1 MKNIIMCLLL
11 FVWGYCLNAGAVS
24 PALND
29 ESFIHLFELSS
40 ANLNYSS
47 VIPEDS
53 IICLCDDIS
62 LKAGYGYAYAQCDY
76 DNLFRVE
83 QIAVNSLCL
92 KGDIGLAINR
102 AQQLY
107 EEAKKKKSQL
117 GMVLAL
123 QAIGDTYMH
132 SNQNEQ
138 ALITFTEAVSKLA
151 NLGSDGMKARL
162 FLQLVHVCKN
172 LGDMK
177 QMKVY
182 LDRVEQLLND
192 SNEIKGRGHYGFYT
206 LCYET
211 LYYIGMGNAEQAQHN
226 LTQISQEASLDESYL
241 RWYYNVA
248 FHYFTLV
255 SNYEH
260 ALAYCDSTLGETR
273 TGKNL
278 NEYRNAMVDK
288 ALLLEKIGDKEKA
301 CQLYEEITELTD
313 SLNIQRYM
321 RQIDS
326 LHVTFLADQ
335 LAVENAMAHNRL
347 LNWILMGCGLILGS
361 VICLFII
368 ARKRNNILITS
379 RKKLNIVREETAA
392 SIQSKSMFLS
402 NMSHELRTPLNAIVG
417 FSAIL
422 TSSDQIAAE
431 TRKQCGDSIKQ
442 NSDLLLKLVRDVM
455 DLSGLKGENIQF
467 TYKTYNVVSLCRNV
481 VDTVEKVKQSAAILH
496 FSTSLEQL
504 DVFTDNGRL
513 QQVLINLLVNATK
526 FTKEGTITLTLQL
539 DEARREAVF
548 AVEDTGC
555 GIPLERQPYIFE
567 RFEKLHEG
575 VQGVGLGLSICQLIV
590 EHVGGRIW
598 VDPAYTCGARFVFT
612 HPLGNGMKTEA
623 I

>member
-1 MKNIIMCLLL
+1 MITWLLL
-11 FVWGYCLNAGAVS
+11 FVGGCCSNAGAVPPVS
-24 PALND
+24 ND
-29 ESFIHLFELSS
+29 EILFRLFELSS

-47 VIPEDS
+47 VISEDS
-53 IICLCDDIS
+53 IIDICDEVS
-62 LKAGYGYAYAQCDY
+62 VKMRLEHDY

-102 AQQLY
+102 AQLLY
-107 EEAKKKKSQL
+107 EETKKAESKQ
-117 GMVLAL
+117 GIILAL

-132 SNQNEQ
+132 SNQDEQ
-138 ALITFTEAVSKLA
+138 ALATFTEAIAKL
-151 NLGSDGMKARL
+151 NNQVDDGVKVRL
-162 FLQLVHVCKN
+162 FLQVVHVCKN
-172 LGDMK
+172 LNDMP
-177 QMKVY
+177 QMKIY
-182 LDRVEQLLND
+182 LDRAQQLLND
-192 SNEIKGRGHYGFYT
+192 SDEIKGKERYRFYA

-211 LYYIGMGNAEQAQHN
+211 FYYTSIGNAEHTLFN
-226 LTQISQEASLDESYL
+226 LKRIGDIARLDEIYL

-248 FHYFTLV
+248 FFYFMLV
-255 SNYEH
+255 PDYQQ
-260 ALAYCDSTLGETR
+260 ALAYCDSTLWAIRKGE
-273 TGKNL
+273 NL

-288 ALLLEKIGDKEKA
+288 ALLLEKAGDKSKA
-301 CQLYEEITELTD
+301 CQLYEEIAELTD

-321 RQIDS
+321 RQIES

-347 LNWILMGCGLILGS
+347 LNWILLGFGLILGS
-361 VICLFII
+361 GVWLFVI
-368 ARKRNNILITS
+368 AHRRNNKLIAS
-379 RKKLNIVREETAA
+379 RKKLSIVREETAD

-422 TSSDQIAAE
+422 TSSDQIDSE
-431 TRKQCGDSIKQ
+431 TKQQCGDNIKQ
-442 NSDLLLKLVRDVM
+442 NSELLLKLIRDVV
-455 DLSGLKGENIQF
+455 DLSGLKGENICF
-467 TYKTYNVVSLCRNV
+467 SYNTYNVISLCRSV
-481 VDTVEKVKQSAAILH
+481 IDTIEKVKQSAAALH
-496 FSTSLEQL
+496 FTTSLDQL
-504 DVFTDNGRL
+504 EVYTDNGRL

-526 FTKEGTITLTLQL
+526 FTKEGTITLTLQV
-539 DEARREAVF
+539 DEVRREAVF

-555 GIPLERQPYIFE
+555 GIPLERQPRIFE

-598 VDPAYTCGARFVFT
+598 VDSSYTRGARFIFT
-612 HPLGNGMKTEA
+612 HPLDYRVKPED